1 MDGKINMN
9 TSDVWTIKILE
20 QEIEYFTNKYE
31 SMNHDGGRYNTTV
44 SVLTERLTEIKEK
57 NLI

>member
-1 MDGKINMN
+1 MN